1 MSYTAPVPD
10 IAFALNEIA
19 GLRQAL
25 DDGLFGDLSED
36 LVQAVLEEAGRF
48 ASNAIAPLQRIG
60 DENGARFEDGKVVL
74 PKEWGEVYRQWAE
87 GGWAGL
93 PCPEEYGGQGL
104 PVMVSMAVH
113 EMWHSGSV
121 AFALGPVLTHG
132 AVEALEA
139 HGSEDLRR
147 TYMPRLISGEWTAT
161 MNLTEPQAGSDLNA
175 LRTRA
180 VPQDDGSYRISGT
193 KIFITYG
200 EHDMADNIVHLVLAR
215 LPDAPPGTKGIS
227 LFLVPKILVNEDG
240 SLGKPNDVRCTG
252 IEHKLGIHG
261 SPTCVMS
268 YGEQEGGAVGWL
280 VGEENAGLACMFTM
294 MNNARLSVGIQAVAV
309 AEAAT
314 QHAIAYAN
322 ERRQGRR
329 PGAERGAEMVP
340 IIEHPDVR
348 RMLLSMRARTAACR
362 MICYAAA
369 GAIDRAHYAR
379 GEEERQAARM
389 RADLLT
395 PLAKAY
401 CSDSAVEVASL
412 GVQVHGGMG
421 YIEETGAAQYYRD
434 SRIAPI
440 YEGTN
445 GIQALDL
452 VGRKLPAHTG
462 RYLRRFFHPVAAYI
476 EAHQQDAELAEFIQP
491 LAKAFG
497 RLQRASAWIAQSG
510 LADPDQAGAAATDYL
525 RLFGLTALAYLWT
538 RMAELSLQKVDGE
551 ERRFYQAK
559 IDTARFFMQRLL
571 PQSGGLFSAILAG
584 SESMMATSGS
594 SMAACTSAAVDNSSG

>member
-1 MSYTAPVPD
+1 
-10 IAFALNEIA
+10 
-19 GLRQAL
+19 
-25 DDGLFGDLSED
+25 
-36 LVQAVLEEAGRF
+36 
-48 ASNAIAPLQRIG
+48 
-60 DENGARFEDGKVVL
+60 
-74 PKEWGEVYRQWAE
+74 
-87 GGWAGL
+87 
-93 PCPEEYGGQGL
+93 
-104 PVMVSMAVH
+104 
-113 EMWHSGSV
+113 
-121 AFALGPVLTHG
+121 
-132 AVEALEA
+132 
-139 HGSEDLRR
+139 
-147 TYMPRLISGEWTAT
+147 MPRLISGEWTAT

-175 LRTRA
+175 LRTKA
-180 VPQDDGSYRISGT
+180 VPQADGSYRITGT

-240 SLGKPNDVRCTG
+240 SLGKPNDVKCTG

-280 VGEENAGLACMFTM
+280 VGQENAGLACMFTM

-329 PGAERGAEMVP
+329 PGAGRGAEMVP

-369 GAIDRAHYAR
+369 GAIDRAHYGRDEEAR
-379 GEEERQAARM
+379 KQARM

-401 CSDSAVEVASL
+401 SSDSAVEVASL

-421 YIEETGAAQYYRD
+421 FIEETGAAQYYRD

-445 GIQALDL
+445 GIQAIDL
-452 VGRKLPAHTG
+452 VTRKLPMDG
-462 RYLRRFFHPVAAYI
+462 GAAV
-476 EAHQQDAELAEFIQP
+476 
-491 LAKAFG
+491 KAFISEMRETAKEARQVNRADFG
-497 RLQRASAWIAQSG
+497 RMGECLEEAIDALEEATG
-510 LADPDQAGAAATDYL
+510 HLAAIGAEEVDK
-525 RLFGLTALAYLWT
+525 ALAVATPYLALMSAT
-538 RMAELSLQKVDGE
+538 AGSAYLARAALGATAQE
-551 ERRFYQAK
+551 ENPVTTSHIAL
-559 IDTARFFMQRLL
+559 ARFFAENILPETAALKRVVLQGADSLL
-571 PQSGGLFSAILAG
+571 DAPASAL
-584 SESMMATSGS
+584 
-594 SMAACTSAAVDNSSG
+594 SA

>member
-132 AVEALEA
+132 AVEALET

-379 GEEERQAARM
+379 GEEERKAQRM

-401 CSDSAVEVASL
+401 CSDSAVEVSSL
-412 GVQVHGGMG
+412 GVQIHGGMG

-445 GIQALDL
+445 GIQAIDL
-452 VGRKLPAHTG
+452 VTRKLPMAG
-462 RYLRRFFHPVAAYI
+462 GAAV
-476 EAHQQDAELAEFIQP
+476 
-491 LAKAFG
+491 KAFIAEM
-497 RLQRASAWIAQSG
+497 RETAKEVRAVNRADFGQIGEQLEEAIDALEEATG
-510 LADPDQAGAAATDYL
+510 HLAGIGAEEIDK
-525 RLFGLTALAYLWT
+525 ALAVATPYLALMSAT
-538 RMAELSLQKVDGE
+538 AGSAYLARAALSAMARE
-551 ERRFYQAK
+551 ENPVTTSHIAL
-559 IDTARFFMQRLL
+559 ARFFAENILPETAALRRVVLQGADSLL
-571 PQSGGLFSAILAG
+571 DAPASAFSA
-584 SESMMATSGS
+584 
-594 SMAACTSAAVDNSSG
+594 